1 VSSKL
6 QKSPVA
12 SDIISLNP
20 IAAFISQIGF
30 SFSSE
35 VEKNKWLH
43 DIKSAI
49 ENLKINTD
57 DQKYQYTATLKSN
70 GKKTN

>member
-1 VSSKL
+1 M
-6 QKSPVA
+6 
-12 SDIISLNP
+12 NP
-20 IAAFISQIGF
+20 IAAFMSQIGF
-30 SFSSE
+30 CFSSE
-35 VEKNKWLH
+35 AEKNKWLH

-70 GKKTN
+70 GKTKTQK